1 MSIGP
6 EEIKSLAEALK
17 NLQPESATVNAAS
30 VKLPAFWSGN
40 PEVWFKQVES
50 NFTTRSVNAQK
61 TKFDYVIQTLDNN
74 TADRV
79 QSIILSP
86 PQENPYDELKKTLTD
101 IFGKSQAEKDQEIL
115 DFNGLGDKKPSELLQ
130 HMLNL
135 NADPKTLFKA
145 FFLAQLPSE
154 VRRILALSGKTD
166 IKELAKEADKI
177 MEVSKLTGD
186 SQVSAVGESRKP
198 SRQKP
203 RPHHNN
209 RSEPQTTPKN
219 RSETQTTPDQDWP
232 LLPGLCKYHSKF
244 GMRARSCLKPCKLH
258 AISEPGNGPTGRQ

>member
-1 MSIGP
+1 MSLGA
-6 EEIKSLAEALK
+6 EEIKTLAEALK
-17 NLQPESATVNAAS
+17 NLQPESASVNAAS

-50 NFTTRSVNAQK
+50 NFTTRKIVAQL
-61 TKFDYVIQTLDNN
+61 TKFDYVIQALDNN
-74 TADRV
+74 TAERV

-86 PQENPYDELKKTLTD
+86 PAENPYNELKQTLID

-166 IKELAKEADKI
+166 VKELAKEADKI

-186 SQVSAVGESRKP
+186 LQVSAVGESRKLARP
-198 SRQKP
+198 KP

-209 RSEPQTTPKN
+209 RSEPHTTPKN
-219 RSETQTTPDQDWP
+219 RSEPQTTPDQDWP

>member
-1 MSIGP
+1 MSLGA
-6 EEIKSLAEALK
+6 EEIKTLAEALK
-17 NLQPESATVNAAS
+17 NLQPESASVNAAS

-40 PEVWFKQVES
+40 PEVWFRQVES
-50 NFTTRSVNAQK
+50 NFATRNITAQQ
-61 TKFDYVIQTLDNN
+61 TKFDYVIQALDNS
-74 TADRV
+74 TAERV

-86 PQENPYDELKKTLTD
+86 PVNPYTELKKTIID

-115 DFNGLGDKKPSELLQ
+115 DCNGLGDKKPSELLQ

-135 NADPKTLFKA
+135 NADPTTLFKA

-166 IKELAKEADKI
+166 VKELAKEADKI

-186 SQVSAVGESRKP
+186 LQVSAVGESHKL
-198 SRQKP
+198 SRHKP
-203 RPHHNN
+203 RPHYKN
-209 RSEPQTTPKN
+209 RSETETTPKN
-219 RSETQTTPDQDWP
+219 RSEPQTTPDQDWP

>member
-1 MSIGP
+1 MSLGA

-50 NFTTRSVNAQK
+50 NFATRKITVQL
-61 TKFDYVIQTLDNN
+61 TKFDYVIQALDNS
-74 TADRV
+74 TAERV

-86 PQENPYDELKKTLTD
+86 PEDDPYDELKRTLID

-115 DFNGLGDKKPSELLQ
+115 DFNGLGDKKPSEFLQ
-130 HMLNL
+130 NILNL
-135 NADPKTLFKA
+135 NAVPKTLLKA
-145 FFLAQLPSE
+145 VFLAQLPSE

-166 IKELAKEADKI
+166 VKDLAKEADKI

-186 SQVSAVGESRKP
+186 LQVSAVGGSHKPLRRKP
-198 SRQKP
+198 SR
-203 RPHHNN
+203 HHKNRSETETTPKN
-209 RSEPQTTPKN
+209 RSEPQTTH
-219 RSETQTTPDQDWP
+219 DQDWP

-244 GMRARSCLKPCKLH
+244 GMRARSCLQPCKLH
-258 AISEPGNGPTGRQ
+258 AISEPGNGPTSRQ

>member
-1 MSIGP
+1 MPLDI

-17 NLQPESATVNAAS
+17 SLQPESATVNAAS
-30 VKLPAFWSGN
+30 VKLPGFWSGN
-40 PEVWFKQVES
+40 PEVWFRQVES
-50 NFTTRSVNAQK
+50 SFATRKITVQL
-61 TKFDYVIQTLDNN
+61 TKFDYVIQALDNN
-74 TADRV
+74 TAERV

-86 PQENPYDELKKTLTD
+86 PEENPYDELKQTLID

-130 HMLNL
+130 QMLNL

-166 IKELAKEADKI
+166 VKELAKEADKV

-186 SQVSAVGESRKP
+186 LQVSAVGESRKP
-198 SRQKP
+198 SRQTP
-203 RPHHNN
+203 RPLHKN
-209 RSEPQTTPKN
+209 RSEPQTTPN
-219 RSETQTTPDQDWP
+219 QDWP
-232 LLPGLCKYHSKF
+232 LLPGLCKFHSKF

>member
-1 MSIGP
+1 MQI
-6 EEIKSLAEALK
+6 EEIKTLAEALK
-17 NLQPESATVNAAS
+17 SLQPESATVNAAS
-30 VKLPAFWSGN
+30 VKLPGFWSGN

-50 NFTTRSVNAQK
+50 NFATRKITAQS
-61 TKFDYVIQTLDNN
+61 TKFDYVIQALDNN

-86 PQENPYDELKKTLTD
+86 PQEDPYDELKKTLIG

-115 DFNGLGDKKPSELLQ
+115 DCNGLGDKKPSELLQ

-135 NADPKTLFKA
+135 NADPTTLFKA

-154 VRRILALSGKTD
+154 VRRILALSGKSD
-166 IKELAKEADKI
+166 VKELAKEADKI

-186 SQVSAVGESRKP
+186 LQVSAVGESRKP

-203 RPHHNN
+203 LSRQKPSRH
-209 RSEPQTTPKN
+209 QTKN
-219 RSETQTTPDQDWP
+219 LSETETKPDQDWP

-244 GMRARSCLKPCKLH
+244 GMRARSCLQPCKLH